1 MRVERIA
8 TSVCQFVLFILTWVI
23 TFILAL
29 IIVPGIHESGHA
41 GACLI
46 EGGTVTQWYPLGFG
60 TEPHTACSAK
70 LDPFLCAAGSLTSVV
85 AWLLCTYVF
94 GRHAA
99 RLGTGHVW
107 NFVAAL
113 WFWWSFWVFGELFK
127 DAVHAYSDV
136 PLHHDAGYFVRLTG
150 INPAAASITILAV
163 IAILGVP
170 LVRVASQTLR
180 TEGFGG

>member
-70 LDPFLCAAGSLTSVV
+70 LDPFLAGDTAGHGTPVEFRGGALVLVV
-85 AWLLCTYVF
+85 PSGF
-94 GRHAA
+94 
-99 RLGTGHVW
+99 
-107 NFVAAL
+107 
-113 WFWWSFWVFGELFK
+113 S
-127 DAVHAYSDV
+127 
-136 PLHHDAGYFVRLTG
+136 
-150 INPAAASITILAV
+150 AS
-163 IAILGVP
+163 
-170 LVRVASQTLR
+170 SLR
-180 TEGFGG
+180 THSTPTQTCRSIMTRAISSA